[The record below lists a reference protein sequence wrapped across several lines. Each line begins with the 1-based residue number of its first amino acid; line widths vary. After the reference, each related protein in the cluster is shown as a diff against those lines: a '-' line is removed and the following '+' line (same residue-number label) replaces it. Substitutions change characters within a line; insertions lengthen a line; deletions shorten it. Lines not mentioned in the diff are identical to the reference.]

1 MILTMNLFK
10 TNSGNSKKDIENLNK
25 VFNDELNKAF
35 GMNSSLAIQNNS
47 TLELEP
53 SSFDIVEIQNERI
66 NETPI
71 ISEIKDTRYYLS

>member
-1 MILTMNLFK
+1 
-10 TNSGNSKKDIENLNK
+10 
-25 VFNDELNKAF
+25 
-35 GMNSSLAIQNNS
+35 MNSSLAIQNNS

-71 ISEIKDTRYYLS
+71 ISEIKDTPLLSKLMAAISSAAVMELMRKIHRLIFFLM